1 MAKDVERWV
10 CGFQESYLFSFDL
23 NSISLTLLFNYPA
36 GAFLID
42 YDLEG
47 SDYYFDGSLFI

>member
-1 MAKDVERWV
+1 MAKDVERCV